1 MKPLAASVAMV
12 SLDIPD
18 FAGELRLMAV
28 AWEGTRI
35 GSGAR
40 ALTVRDQVVA
50 EALLPRFLAPGDEA
64 RLSVLLH
71 NIELPQGEIAAELT
85 ATGGLAIAGPTRL
98 AASKIF
104 CMALGF
110 TVASGAALAA
120 AVAALCPSADL
131 PARERHEE
139 SMPRPL
145 GLPSSLSPSWLAAFR
160 A

>member
-1 MKPLAASVAMV
+1 MPARYQWYTGQWARPGAAGASHSPVWLV
-12 SLDIPD
+12 WLN
-18 FAGELRLMAV
+18 
-28 AWEGTRI
+28 TRMLSASR
-35 GSGAR
+35 GQYR
-40 ALTVRDQVVA
+40 ALPIKAGHACASSIKSRK
-50 EALLPRFLAPGDEA
+50 
-64 RLSVLLH
+64 
-71 NIELPQGEIAAELT
+71 N
-85 ATGGLAIAGPTRL
+85 GPTRL